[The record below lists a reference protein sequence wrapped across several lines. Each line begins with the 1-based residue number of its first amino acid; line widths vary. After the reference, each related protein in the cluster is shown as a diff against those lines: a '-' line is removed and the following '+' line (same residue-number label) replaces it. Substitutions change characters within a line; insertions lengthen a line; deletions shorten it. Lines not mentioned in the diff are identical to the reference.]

1 MKHHPTQ
8 KDSTMEF
15 IDLKTQY
22 RRLEPAIRARID
34 TVLDHGRFIMGP
46 EITELEKA
54 LADATGA
61 RHAISCASGTDAL
74 LMPLLAWGIGPGDAV
89 FTTPFTFFATAE
101 VIALVGATPVFVDVD
116 PTTFNISPEGL
127 ERAILAVEQR
137 DPSIYPLPRQAVE
150 NGLTPRAV
158 IPVDLFGISA
168 EYDALLP
175 IAHRHG
181 LLVLEDA
188 AQAFG
193 GKYRGRPICGL
204 PCHAATTSFFPAK
217 PLGCYGDGGAIFTD
231 DDDLAD
237 ALRSM
242 RVHGKGSDKYENV
255 RIGING
261 RMDTLQ
267 AAIMLPKLEI
277 LPDEIAARQRVAE
290 GYGQRLSLIPGVTP
304 PTVPPHCLSAWAQYS
319 ILCDNR
325 DALAAHLKAAG
336 VPTAIYYP
344 KPLHVQSVFAGLGYA
359 AEDMPISSSLSD
371 RILSLP
377 MHPYLSEE
385 DQEYICRH
393 IASFPG

>member
-1 MKHHPTQ
+1 
-8 KDSTMEF
+8 MEF

-34 TVLDHGRFIMGP
+34 TVLAHGHFIMGP
-46 EITELEKA
+46 EVAELESA
-54 LADATGA
+54 LAAATGA
-61 RHAISCASGTDAL
+61 RHAITCASGTDAL

-116 PTTFNISPEGL
+116 PVTFNISPEGL
-127 ERAILAVEQR
+127 ERAILAVKRR
-137 DPSIYPLPRQAVE
+137 DPSIHPLPRRAVAE
-150 NGLTPRAV
+150 GLTPRAV
-158 IPVDLFGISA
+158 IPVDLFGIAA
-168 EYDALLP
+168 EYDELLP
-175 IAHRHG
+175 IAREHG
-181 LLVLEDA
+181 LLVMEDA

-193 GKYRGRPICGL
+193 GRYRGAPLCGL

-231 DDDLAD
+231 DDALA
-237 ALRSM
+237 ATLRSL

-255 RIGING
+255 RVGING

-277 LPDEIAARQRVAE
+277 LPEEIAARQRVAA
-290 GYGQRLSLIPGVTP
+290 GYGERLAGIPGVTP
-304 PTVPPHCLSAWAQYS
+304 PTVPAHCLSAWAQYS

-325 DALAAHLKAAG
+325 DALAAHLKAGG

-344 KPLHVQSVFAGLGYA
+344 KPLHVQSVFAHLGHA
-359 AEDMPISSSLSD
+359 ADDMPVSASLSR

-377 MHPYLSEE
+377 MHPYLEE
-385 DQEYICRH
+385 SDQDRICQL
-393 IASFPG
+393 IAAYRG

>member
-1 MKHHPTQ
+1 
-8 KDSTMEF
+8 MEF

-34 TVLDHGRFIMGP
+34 AVLAHGHFIMGP
-46 EITELEKA
+46 EVAELESA
-54 LADATGA
+54 LAAATGA
-61 RHAISCASGTDAL
+61 RHAITCASGTDAL

-116 PTTFNISPEGL
+116 PVTFNISPEGL
-127 ERAILAVEQR
+127 ERAILAVKRR
-137 DPSIYPLPRQAVE
+137 DPSIHPLPRRAVE
-150 NGLTPRAV
+150 EGLTPRAV
-158 IPVDLFGISA
+158 IPVDLFGIAA
-168 EYDALLP
+168 EYDELLP
-175 IAHRHG
+175 IAREHG
-181 LLVLEDA
+181 LLVMEDA

-193 GKYRGRPICGL
+193 GRYRGAPLCGL

-231 DDDLAD
+231 DDALA
-237 ALRSM
+237 ATLRSL

-255 RIGING
+255 RVGING

-277 LPDEIAARQRVAE
+277 LPEEIAARQRVAA
-290 GYGQRLSLIPGVTP
+290 GYGERLAGIPGVTP
-304 PTVPPHCLSAWAQYS
+304 PTVPAHCLSAWAQYS

-325 DALAAHLKAAG
+325 DALAAHLKAGG

-344 KPLHVQSVFAGLGYA
+344 KPLHVQSVFAHLGHA
-359 AEDMPISSSLSD
+359 ADDMPVSASLSR

-377 MHPYLSEE
+377 MHPYLEE
-385 DQEYICRH
+385 SDQDRICQL
-393 IASFPG
+393 IAAYRG

>member
-1 MKHHPTQ
+1 
-8 KDSTMEF
+8 MEF

-34 TVLDHGRFIMGP
+34 TVLAHGHFIMGP
-46 EITELEKA
+46 EVAELESA
-54 LADATGA
+54 LAAATGA
-61 RHAISCASGTDAL
+61 RHAITCASGTDAL

-116 PTTFNISPEGL
+116 PVTFNISPEGL
-127 ERAILAVEQR
+127 ERAILAVKRR
-137 DPSIYPLPRQAVE
+137 DPSIHPLPRRAVE
-150 NGLTPRAV
+150 EGLTPRAV
-158 IPVDLFGISA
+158 IPVDLFGIAA
-168 EYDALLP
+168 EYDELLP
-175 IAHRHG
+175 IAREHG
-181 LLVLEDA
+181 LLVMEDA

-193 GKYRGRPICGL
+193 GRYRGTPLCGL
-204 PCHAATTSFFPAK
+204 PCHVATTSFFPAK

-231 DDDLAD
+231 DDALA
-237 ALRSM
+237 ATLRSL

-255 RIGING
+255 RVGING

-277 LPDEIAARQRVAE
+277 LPEEIAARQRVAA
-290 GYGQRLSLIPGVTP
+290 GYGERLAGIPGVTP
-304 PTVPPHCLSAWAQYS
+304 PTVPAHCLSAWAQYS

-325 DALAAHLKAAG
+325 DALAAHLKAGG

-344 KPLHVQSVFAGLGYA
+344 KPLHVQSVFAHLGHA
-359 AEDMPISSSLSD
+359 ADDMPVSASLSR

-377 MHPYLSEE
+377 MHPYLEE
-385 DQEYICRH
+385 SDQDRICQL
-393 IASFPG
+393 IAAYRG

>member
-1 MKHHPTQ
+1 
-8 KDSTMEF
+8 MEF

-34 TVLDHGRFIMGP
+34 AVLAHGHFIMGP
-46 EITELEKA
+46 EVAELESA
-54 LADATGA
+54 LAAATGA
-61 RHAISCASGTDAL
+61 RHAITCASGTDAL

-116 PTTFNISPEGL
+116 PVTFNISPEGL
-127 ERAILAVEQR
+127 ERAILAVKRR
-137 DPSIYPLPRQAVE
+137 DPSIHPLPRRAVE
-150 NGLTPRAV
+150 EGLTPRAV
-158 IPVDLFGISA
+158 IPVDLFGIAA
-168 EYDALLP
+168 EYDELLP
-175 IAHRHG
+175 IAREHG
-181 LLVLEDA
+181 LLVMEDA

-193 GKYRGRPICGL
+193 GRYRGTPLCGL
-204 PCHAATTSFFPAK
+204 PCHVATTSFFPAK

-231 DDDLAD
+231 DDALA
-237 ALRSM
+237 ATLRSL

-255 RIGING
+255 RVGING

-277 LPDEIAARQRVAE
+277 LPEEIAARQRVAA
-290 GYGQRLSLIPGVTP
+290 GYGERLAGIPGVTP
-304 PTVPPHCLSAWAQYS
+304 PTVPAHCLSAWAQYS

-325 DALAAHLKAAG
+325 DALAAHLKAGG

-344 KPLHVQSVFAGLGYA
+344 KPLHVQSVFAHLGHA
-359 AEDMPISSSLSD
+359 ADDMPVSASLSR

-377 MHPYLSEE
+377 MHPYLEE
-385 DQEYICRH
+385 SDQDRICQL
-393 IASFPG
+393 IAAYRG

>member
-1 MKHHPTQ
+1 
-8 KDSTMEF
+8 MEF

-34 TVLDHGRFIMGP
+34 AVLAHGHFIMGP
-46 EITELEKA
+46 EVAELESA
-54 LADATGA
+54 LAAATGA
-61 RHAISCASGTDAL
+61 RHAITCASGTDAL

-116 PTTFNISPEGL
+116 PVTFNISPEGL
-127 ERAILAVEQR
+127 ERAILAVKRR
-137 DPSIYPLPRQAVE
+137 DPSIHPLPSRAVE
-150 NGLTPRAV
+150 EGLTPRAV
-158 IPVDLFGISA
+158 IPVDLFGIAA
-168 EYDALLP
+168 EYDELLP
-175 IAHRHG
+175 IAREHG
-181 LLVLEDA
+181 LLVMEDA

-193 GKYRGRPICGL
+193 GRYRGTPLCGL

-231 DDDLAD
+231 DDALA
-237 ALRSM
+237 ATLRSL

-255 RIGING
+255 RVGING

-277 LPDEIAARQRVAE
+277 LPEEIAARQRVAA
-290 GYGQRLSLIPGVTP
+290 GYGERLAGIPGVTP
-304 PTVPPHCLSAWAQYS
+304 PTVPAHCLSAWAQYS

-325 DALAAHLKAAG
+325 DALAAHLKAGG

-344 KPLHVQSVFAGLGYA
+344 KPLHVQSVFAHLGHA
-359 AEDMPISSSLSD
+359 ADDMPVSASLSR

-377 MHPYLSEE
+377 MHPYLEE
-385 DQEYICRH
+385 SDQDRICQL
-393 IASFPG
+393 IAAYRG

>member
-1 MKHHPTQ
+1 
-8 KDSTMEF
+8 MEF

-34 TVLDHGRFIMGP
+34 AVLAHGHFIMGP
-46 EITELEKA
+46 EVAELESA
-54 LADATGA
+54 LAASTGA
-61 RHAISCASGTDAL
+61 RHAITCASGTDAL

-116 PTTFNISPEGL
+116 PVTFNISPEGL
-127 ERAILAVEQR
+127 ERAILAVKRR
-137 DPSIYPLPRQAVE
+137 DPSMHPLPRRAVE
-150 NGLTPRAV
+150 EGLTPRAV
-158 IPVDLFGISA
+158 IPVDLFGIAA
-168 EYDALLP
+168 EYDELLP
-175 IAHRHG
+175 IAREHG
-181 LLVLEDA
+181 LLVMEDA

-193 GKYRGRPICGL
+193 GRYKGIPLCGL

-231 DDDLAD
+231 DDALA
-237 ALRSM
+237 ATLRSL

-255 RIGING
+255 RVGING

-277 LPDEIAARQRVAE
+277 LPEEIAARQRVAA
-290 GYGQRLSLIPGVTP
+290 GYGERLAGIPGVTP
-304 PTVPPHCLSAWAQYS
+304 PTVPAHCLSAWAQYS
-319 ILCDNR
+319 ILYDNR
-325 DALAAHLKAAG
+325 DALAAHLKAGG

-344 KPLHVQSVFAGLGYA
+344 KPLHVQSVFAHLDHA
-359 AEDMPISSSLSD
+359 ADDMPISASLSR

-377 MHPYLSEE
+377 MHPYLEE
-385 DQEYICRH
+385 SDQDRICQL
-393 IASFPG
+393 IAAYRG

>member
-1 MKHHPTQ
+1 
-8 KDSTMEF
+8 MEF

-34 TVLDHGRFIMGP
+34 AVLAHGHFIMGP
-46 EITELEKA
+46 EVGELESA
-54 LADATGA
+54 LAAATGA
-61 RHAISCASGTDAL
+61 RHAITCASGTDAL

-116 PTTFNISPEGL
+116 PVTFNISPEGL
-127 ERAILAVEQR
+127 ERAILAVKRR
-137 DPSIYPLPRQAVE
+137 DPSIHPLPRRAVAE
-150 NGLTPRAV
+150 GLTPRAV
-158 IPVDLFGISA
+158 IPVDLFGIAA
-168 EYDALLP
+168 EYDELLP
-175 IAHRHG
+175 IAREHG
-181 LLVLEDA
+181 LLVMEDA

-193 GKYRGRPICGL
+193 GRYRGTPLCGL

-231 DDDLAD
+231 DDALA
-237 ALRSM
+237 ATLRSL

-255 RIGING
+255 RVGING

-277 LPDEIAARQRVAE
+277 LPEEIAARQRVAA
-290 GYGQRLSLIPGVTP
+290 GYGERLAGIPGVTP
-304 PTVPPHCLSAWAQYS
+304 PTVPAHCLSAWAQYS

-325 DALAAHLKAAG
+325 DALAAHLKAGG

-344 KPLHVQSVFAGLGYA
+344 KPLHVQSVFAHLGHA
-359 AEDMPISSSLSD
+359 ADDMPVSASLSR

-377 MHPYLSEE
+377 MHPYLEE
-385 DQEYICRH
+385 SDQDRICQL
-393 IASFPG
+393 IAAYRG

>member
-1 MKHHPTQ
+1 
-8 KDSTMEF
+8 MEF

-34 TVLDHGRFIMGP
+34 TVLAHGHFIMGP
-46 EITELEKA
+46 EVAELESA
-54 LADATGA
+54 LAAATGA
-61 RHAISCASGTDAL
+61 RHAITCASGTDAL

-116 PTTFNISPEGL
+116 PVTFNISPEGL
-127 ERAILAVEQR
+127 ERAILAVKRR
-137 DPSIYPLPRQAVE
+137 DPSIHPLPRRAVAE
-150 NGLTPRAV
+150 GLTPRAV
-158 IPVDLFGISA
+158 IPVDLFGIAA
-168 EYDALLP
+168 EYDELLP
-175 IAHRHG
+175 IAREHG
-181 LLVLEDA
+181 LLVMEDA

-193 GKYRGRPICGL
+193 GRYRGTPLCGL

-231 DDDLAD
+231 DDALA
-237 ALRSM
+237 ATLRSL

-255 RIGING
+255 RVGING

-277 LPDEIAARQRVAE
+277 LPEEIAARQRVAA
-290 GYGQRLSLIPGVTP
+290 GYGERLAGIPGVTP
-304 PTVPPHCLSAWAQYS
+304 PTVPAHCLSAWAQYS

-325 DALAAHLKAAG
+325 DALAAHLKAGG

-344 KPLHVQSVFAGLGYA
+344 KPLHVQSVFAHLGHA
-359 AEDMPISSSLSD
+359 ADDMPVSASLSR

-377 MHPYLSEE
+377 MHPYLEE
-385 DQEYICRH
+385 SDQDRICQL
-393 IASFPG
+393 IAAYRG